1 MINQKLLE
9 IGNKLNISANE
20 IKNIQKGYITSKI
33 LYPIITIIIAIITF
47 ILGYFIGH
55 STCSSGDVYPYISG
69 AFSPLGI
76 KQGKKSKIATL
87 LIAAIGILLAFKLSS
102 VFGQAIKYNV
112 YKK

>member
-20 IKNIQKGYITSKI
+20 IKIIQKGYVTSKI

-55 STCSSGDVYPYISG
+55 STCSSGGYPYISG
-69 AFSPLGI
+69 AFSSLGL
-76 KQGKKSKIATL
+76 KQDKKSKIATL